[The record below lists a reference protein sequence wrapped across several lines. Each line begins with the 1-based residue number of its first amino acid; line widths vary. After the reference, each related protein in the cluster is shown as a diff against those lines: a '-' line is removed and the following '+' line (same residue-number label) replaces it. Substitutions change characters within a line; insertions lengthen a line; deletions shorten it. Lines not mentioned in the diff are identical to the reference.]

1 MKVLLVGGGG
11 REHALAW
18 KISQSPRCEA
28 LFIAPGNAGTAQV
41 GTNVDI
47 SPTDFAAME
56 HLIAQENIDMVV
68 VGPEQPLVVGI
79 ADYFEAQGIQVI
91 GPNKAAAQLEGSKAF
106 SKYFMEKYHIPTAKY
121 KTFEDHQIDEAFNYL
136 RNHSLPV
143 VVKASGLAAGKGVL
157 ICETQDEAV
166 KAVKDMLSGE
176 AFGNSGK
183 TVIIEEFLQGV
194 EASIFILTDGKDYL
208 LLPTAKD
215 YKRVGEGDTGLNTG
229 GMGAVSP
236 APFIDLEMTAL
247 IEKTIVQPTL
257 EGLQNERLRYRGF
270 IFIGLKIEDKVPY
283 VLEYN
288 ARMGDPETQVI
299 IPRLNNDLLDL
310 LEATTNGTLK
320 AQQLDIDPQ
329 ICATVVLVSGGYP
342 GPYEKGMEIT
352 GLKKVENSWAF
363 HAGTIA
369 EGEQVL
375 TNGGRVVSISS
386 LGANIEQAVHQS
398 LTNAVNIY
406 FEGQY
411 YRTDI
416 GKDLLDY

>member
-47 SPTDFAAME
+47 SPTDFAAMD
-56 HLIAQENIDMVV
+56 HLIAQEGIDMVV

-79 ADYFEAQGIQVI
+79 ADYFEAQGIPVI

-121 KTFEDHQIDEAFNYL
+121 KSFEDHQIDEAFNYL
-136 RNHSLPV
+136 RNHPLPV

-157 ICETQDEAV
+157 ICETKDEAV

-176 AFGNSGK
+176 AFGNSGR
-183 TVIIEEFLQGV
+183 TVIIEEFLKGV
-194 EASIFILTDGKDYL
+194 EASIFLLTDGKDYL

-236 APFIDLEMTAL
+236 APFIDSEMIAL
-247 IEKTIVQPTL
+247 IEQTIIQPTL
-257 EGLQNERLRYRGF
+257 EGLQSEGLTYQGF
-270 IFIGLKIEDKVPY
+270 IFIGLMIVDKVPY

-320 AQQLDIDPQ
+320 AQELDIDPQ
-329 ICATVVLVSGGYP
+329 TCVTVVLVSGGYP

-352 GLKKVENSWAF
+352 GLAKVENSWVF

-369 EGEQVL
+369 EGKQVL
-375 TNGGRVVSISS
+375 TNGGRVLAISS

-398 LTNAVNIY
+398 LTNAVNIE